1 MDQILTKAS
10 NQAVSFA
17 IRSGISIASGY
28 AIKTISTFLDKIPEH
43 EKRRIQSKRNKL
55 KTKIDIV
62 TVTIDLIK
70 VAAARGNTVLE
81 SSLDL
86 INDLQEEFNDFDER
100 INEITSSLNGGNQ
113 KESIKKVEDYL
124 NSLIHD
130 INEAIPILN
139 LVLVTLG
146 VNLNGKIKTHGIS
159 PGRLLQA
166 ANYIHNSDKIIGPV
180 FDLVVYSIFYNPSR
194 LKYVEDTPTDEL
206 NAITWKETYARSSVD
221 ILHEGKFSYKLTIEE
236 DFDDGRYHEDDD
248 KPGKI
253 VIDLKSIRL
262 MFFTASGTLLR
273 LEGRN
278 TPVLIIKVVTDN
290 DIEDWIALGELHKGE
305 FDDNEDEEEENEDQ
319 KESTRIKQSQIK
331 NSSLSLLEYL
341 IRLCRL
347 QQIEMKSILEIPD
360 EILSLYLHDELSSNS
375 SDLPK
380 SISQK
385 KKEELTKVEKDSTLS
400 MNSNINRLK
409 HLELQE
415 DKSKE

>member
-1 MDQILTKAS
+1 MDQILAKAS

-43 EKRRIQSKRNKL
+43 AQRRIQSKRNKL

-70 VAAARGNTVLE
+70 LAAARGNTVLE

-86 INDLQEEFNDFDER
+86 INDLQDEFNDFDER
-100 INEITSSLNGGNQ
+100 INEITSSLDGGNQ
-113 KESIKKVEDYL
+113 KESIKKVEDYM
-124 NSLIHD
+124 NSLIQD

-146 VNLNGKIKTHGIS
+146 VNLNGKINTRGIS

-166 ANYIHNSDKIIGPV
+166 ANYLHDSDTIVGPV

-194 LKYVEDTPTDEL
+194 LKYIEDKPVDDL
-206 NAITWKETYARSSVD
+206 VAITWKETYARSSVE
-221 ILHEGKFSYKLTIEE
+221 IRHEGKFDYELTITE
-236 DFDDGRYHEDDD
+236 DFNDGRYHDDED
-248 KPGKI
+248 KPGKM
-253 VIDLKSIRL
+253 VIDLKTIKL

-278 TPVLIIKVVTDN
+278 APVLIIKVVTD
-290 DIEDWIALGELHKGE
+290 DDKEEWIALGELHLGE
-305 FDDNEDEEEENEDQ
+305 FDVEDDSEDEEEQ
-319 KESTRIKQSQIK
+319 PAKIKQSQIK

-360 EILSLYLHDELSSNS
+360 EILSLYLHDELTPGST
-375 SDLPK
+375 DLPK

-385 KKEELTKVEKDSTLS
+385 KKDELNKIDKDSALS

-409 HLELQE
+409 NLEL
-415 DKSKE
+415 KEATHKE